1 MKPCKAFKFCVVLWE
16 HLHNCFFVESLQGH
30 FSLSQ
35 MRKEKSDVATVNYL
49 DYRRQ
54 EHVILC
60 VQVVSVD
67 LDRRYIYLLILK
79 LQGRGLWSK
88 RTKQSILVISG
99 NI

>member
-1 MKPCKAFKFCVVLWE
+1 
-16 HLHNCFFVESLQGH
+16 
-30 FSLSQ
+30 
-35 MRKEKSDVATVNYL
+35 MRKEKLDVATVNYL

-54 EHVILC
+54 EPVILS

-67 LDRRYIYLLILK
+67 LDHRYIYLLMLK
-79 LQGRGLWSK
+79 LQERELWSK

>member
-1 MKPCKAFKFCVVLWE
+1 
-16 HLHNCFFVESLQGH
+16 
-30 FSLSQ
+30 
-35 MRKEKSDVATVNYL
+35 MRKEKLDVATVNYL

-54 EHVILC
+54 EPVVLS

-67 LDRRYIYLLILK
+67 LDHRYIYLLMLK
-79 LQGRGLWSK
+79 LQERELWSK

>member
-1 MKPCKAFKFCVVLWE
+1 
-16 HLHNCFFVESLQGH
+16 
-30 FSLSQ
+30 
-35 MRKEKSDVATVNYL
+35 MRKEKLDVATVNYL

-54 EHVILC
+54 EHVVLS

-67 LDRRYIYLLILK
+67 LDHRYIYLLMLK
-79 LQGRGLWSK
+79 LQERELWSK